1 MADKTPI
8 TGKVKK
14 DGKKFKIKKA
24 DYKNK
29 DKKNNEIEID
39 VEVDDNGT
47 YDVEKLSTEE
57 LPEKMSDGT
66 SIRWFNNFYIK
77 ENGNY
82 IKKKYTVTVPGLSN
96 RGSSKL
102 VVMGSDGVPQYY
114 TGTISGDSFE
124 LTDGDP
130 AVGGAP

>member
-14 DGKKFKIKKA
+14 DGKKFKIEKA

-39 VEVDDNGT
+39 VEIDDNST

-66 SIRWFNNFYIK
+66 LIRWLNNFYIK
-77 ENGNY
+77 EGGNY
-82 IKKKYTVTVPGLSN
+82 IKKKYTVTVPGLSK

-102 VVMGSDGVPQYY
+102 VIMGSDNVPKYY
-114 TGTISGDSFE
+114 EGTISGDSFD

-130 AVGGAP
+130 SVGLAP